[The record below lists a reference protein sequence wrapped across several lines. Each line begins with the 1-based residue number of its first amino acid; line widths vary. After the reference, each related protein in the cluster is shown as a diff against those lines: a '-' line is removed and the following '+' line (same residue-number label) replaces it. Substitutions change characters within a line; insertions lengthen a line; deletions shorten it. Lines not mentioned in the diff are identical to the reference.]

1 MRSNSLL
8 IWTHYFNV
16 LYNYLLS
23 RKLKPISG
31 QNNFTNGVILY
42 IIESQLSFTERNYAH
57 PIQELIFKL
66 NASIFDKYK
75 SFIYAKGLGL
85 VWWIKRKVNRNK
97 IETDAFIQRSIFI
110 LIWWSDVALFNFNL
124 NNLCRQRL
132 INQRTVLNLSFS
144 KKILN
149 LFMFLH
155 CGSNVTRPCLNI
167 LTLIVADWKRISQN
181 IRHINTR

>member
-1 MRSNSLL
+1 MVSQSWIKTLGG
-8 IWTHYFNV
+8 T
-16 LYNYLLS
+16 LS
-23 RKLKPISG
+23 WHSG
-31 QNNFTNGVILY
+31 RAGLALDHETF
-42 IIESQLSFTERNYAH
+42 
-57 PIQELIFKL
+57 
-66 NASIFDKYK
+66 KYK

-110 LIWWSDVALFNFNL
+110 LIWWSDVALLNFNL
-124 NNLCRQRL
+124 NNLCRPRL
-132 INQRTVLNLSFS
+132 INQSTVLNLSFS